1 MSQVRTIPIEQDH
14 SDYGLFDRLY
24 ILKDKLIANSRFQ
37 NTVAKIPFLRGIAKK
52 RANQLF
58 DVMAGFV
65 YTQILL
71 ACIRLNIFN
80 QLKDGPLTLEAIK
93 NECGLERAPLKQLLD
108 AAVSIHLL
116 EIRANHRYGLG
127 KLGAPLV
134 GNSALAAMIE
144 HHSVLYEDLRDP
156 LLLLSGKLKSKKLE
170 KFWPYV
176 SNDLEDQE
184 SLKDQERVK
193 DYSDLMSASL
203 PLVADQVLGAYDFS
217 RHRCLLD
224 IGGGQ
229 GTFLKR
235 VHLQSPQLE
244 RMLFDLPGVANL
256 AELNFSASSENQSIK
271 VFGGDFFKD
280 ELPSGADLITLIRVI
295 FDHDDERVKILLRS
309 IFRALSPGGKLLIA
323 EPMAETPD
331 HPPMGH
337 AYFGFYLMAM
347 GRGRPRTVEE
357 IGQLALEAGFKSVEI
372 LPSDMPINAQVLL
385 ISS

>member
-58 DVMAGFV
+58 DVVAGFV

-116 EIRANHRYGLG
+116 EIRTNHRYGLG

>member
-24 ILKDKLIANSRFQ
+24 ILKDKLIANSQFQ

-116 EIRANHRYGLG
+116 EIRANHKYGLG

>member
-116 EIRANHRYGLG
+116 EIRANHKYGLG

-357 IGQLALEAGFKSVEI
+357 IGQLALEAGFKRVEI

>member
-385 ISS
+385 ISA

>member
-1 MSQVRTIPIEQDH
+1 MW
-14 SDYGLFDRLY
+14 DRLFIY
-24 ILKDKLIANSRFQ
+24 KDKLIANSRFQ
-37 NTVAKIPFLRGIAKK
+37 NTVAKIPFLRRIAKK

-65 YTQILL
+65 YSQILL
-71 ACIRLNIFN
+71 ACIRLNLFN
-80 QLKDGPLTLEAIK
+80 HLKNGPLTLEAIK
-93 NECGLERAPLKQLLD
+93 NKCGLEQAPLKQLLD
-108 AAVSIHLL
+108 AAVSIDLL
-116 EIRANHRYGLG
+116 EIRSNQKFGLG

-134 GNSALAAMIE
+134 ENSALAAMIE
-144 HHSVLYEDLRDP
+144 HHTVLYEDLRDP

-184 SLKDQERVK
+184 SLKDRDRVK
-193 DYSDLMSASL
+193 GYSDLMSTSL
-203 PLVADQVLGAYDFS
+203 PLVADQVVSAYDFS

-224 IGGGQ
+224 VGGGQ

-235 VHLQSPQLE
+235 VHLQSPRLE
-244 RMLFDLPGVANL
+244 RMLFDLPGVVNL
-256 AELNFSASSENQSIK
+256 AAENFLANSEDQSIK

-280 ELPSGADLITLIRVI
+280 DLPSGADLITLIRVI
-295 FDHDDERVKILLRS
+295 FDHDDERVKILLKS
-309 IFRALSPGGKLLIA
+309 IFKALPAGGKLLIA
-323 EPMAETPD
+323 EPMAETPE

-357 IGQLALEAGFKSVEI
+357 ISHLALHVGFKNIDI
-372 LPSDMPINAQVLL
+372 LHSDMPINAQVLL
-385 ISS
+385 LST

>member
-93 NECGLERAPLKQLLD
+93 NECSLERAPLKQLLD

>member
-24 ILKDKLIANSRFQ
+24 IYKDKLIANSQFQ

-116 EIRANHRYGLG
+116 EIRTNHRYGLG

-134 GNSALAAMIE
+134 GNSPLAAMIE

>member
-37 NTVAKIPFLRGIAKK
+37 NTVAKVPFLRGIAKK

-116 EIRANHRYGLG
+116 EIRTNHRYGLG

-357 IGQLALEAGFKSVEI
+357 IGQLALEAGFKRVEI

-385 ISS
+385 ISA

>member
-24 ILKDKLIANSRFQ
+24 IYKDKLIANSQFQ

-203 PLVADQVLGAYDFS
+203 PLVADRVLGAYDFS

>member
-1 MSQVRTIPIEQDH
+1 VSQARTIPIEQDQ
-14 SDYGLFDRLY
+14 SDYGLFDRLQIY
-24 ILKDKLIANSRFQ
+24 KDKLIANSRFQ
-37 NTVAKIPFLRGIAKK
+37 NAVAKIPFLRGIAKK

-65 YTQILL
+65 YSQILL

-80 QLKDGPLTLEAIK
+80 DLKDGPLTLEVIK
-93 NECGLERAPLKQLLD
+93 NQCGLEYVPLKKLLD

-116 EIRANHRYGLG
+116 EIRTHQKYGLG

-144 HHSVLYEDLRDP
+144 HHSVLYDDLRDP
-156 LLLLSGKLKSKKLE
+156 LMLLSGKLKSKKLE

-184 SLKDQERVK
+184 SLKDQDRVK

-203 PLVADQVLGAYDFS
+203 PLVADQVVGAYDFS
-217 RHRCLLD
+217 KHRCLLD
-224 IGGGQ
+224 VGGGQ

-244 RMLFDLPGVANL
+244 RMLFDLPGVVNL
-256 AELNFSASSENQSIK
+256 AAENFSTNPEDQSIK

-280 ELPSGADLITLIRVI
+280 DLPTGADLITLIRVI
-295 FDHDDERVKILLRS
+295 FDHDDERVKILLKS
-309 IFRALSPGGKLLIA
+309 IFRVLPSGGKLLIA

-337 AYFGFYLMAM
+337 AYFGFYLLAM
-347 GRGRPRTVEE
+347 GRGRPRTVDE
-357 IGQLALEAGFKSVEI
+357 IGQLALQVGFKGVEI

-385 ISS
+385 LSA

>member
-24 ILKDKLIANSRFQ
+24 IYKDKLIANSQFQ

>member
-116 EIRANHRYGLG
+116 EIRANYRYGLG

-357 IGQLALEAGFKSVEI
+357 IGQLALEAGFKRVEI

-385 ISS
+385 ISA

>member
-203 PLVADQVLGAYDFS
+203 PLVADRVLGAYDFS

>member
-58 DVMAGFV
+58 DVVAGFV

>member
-24 ILKDKLIANSRFQ
+24 IYKDKLIANSQFQ

-357 IGQLALEAGFKSVEI
+357 IGQLALEAGFKRVEI

-385 ISS
+385 ISA

>member
-193 DYSDLMSASL
+193 EYSDLMSASL

-357 IGQLALEAGFKSVEI
+357 IGQLALEAGFKRVEI

-385 ISS
+385 ISA

>member
-24 ILKDKLIANSRFQ
+24 ILKDKLIANSQFQ

-385 ISS
+385 ISA

>member
-1 MSQVRTIPIEQDH
+1 MSQAQIAPIEQDRNE
-14 SDYGLFDRLY
+14 YGLWDRLF
-24 ILKDKLIANSRFQ
+24 IIKDKLIANSRFQ

-65 YTQILL
+65 YSQILL
-71 ACIRLNIFN
+71 ACIRLDLFN
-80 QLKDGPLTLEAIK
+80 RLKNGPLTLEALK
-93 NECGLERAPLKQLLD
+93 KECGLESAPLKQLLD
-108 AAVSIHLL
+108 AAVSIELL
-116 EIRANHRYGLG
+116 EVRSNQKFSLG

-134 GNSALAAMIE
+134 ENSALEAMIE

-156 LLLLSGKLKSKKLE
+156 LLLLSGKLKNKQLE

-176 SNDLEDQE
+176 SNDPEDQQ
-184 SLKDQERVK
+184 SLKDKDRVK
-193 DYSDLMSASL
+193 SYSDLMSASL
-203 PLVADQVLGAYDFS
+203 PLVADQVVGAYDFS
-217 RHRCLLD
+217 KHRCLLD
-224 IGGGQ
+224 VGGGQ

-235 VHLQSPQLE
+235 VHLQSPRLE

-256 AELNFSASSENQSIK
+256 AAENFIANSEDQSIQ
-271 VFGGDFFKD
+271 VFGGDFFRD

-295 FDHDDERVKILLRS
+295 FDHDDERVKTLLQS
-309 IFRALSPGGKLLIA
+309 IFRALPSGGKLLIA
-323 EPMAETPD
+323 EPMAETPE

-347 GRGRPRTVEE
+347 GRGRPRTVDE
-357 IGQLALEAGFKSVEI
+357 ISGLAFQAGFKSVEI

-385 ISS
+385 LST

>member
-24 ILKDKLIANSRFQ
+24 IYKDKLIANSQFQ

-93 NECGLERAPLKQLLD
+93 NECGLECAPLKQLLD

-357 IGQLALEAGFKSVEI
+357 IGQLALEAGFKRVEI

-385 ISS
+385 ISA

>member
-1 MSQVRTIPIEQDH
+1 VSQARTTPIEKV
-14 SDYGLFDRLY
+14 SIDYGLFDRLQ
-24 ILKDKLIANSRFQ
+24 IDRDKLIANSRFR
-37 NTVAKIPFLRGIAKK
+37 NAIAKIPFLRSIAKK

-65 YTQILL
+65 YSQILL
-71 ACIRLNIFN
+71 ACIRLDLFN
-80 QLKDGPLTLEAIK
+80 YLKDGPLTLESIK
-93 NECGLERAPLKQLLD
+93 NECGLEGAPLKQLLE

-116 EIRANHRYGLG
+116 EIRTKNKYGLG
-127 KLGAPLV
+127 RLGAPLV

-176 SNDLEDQE
+176 SSDPEDQE
-184 SLKDQERVK
+184 SLKDQDRVK

-203 PLVADQVLGAYDFS
+203 PLVADQVVGAYDFS

-224 IGGGQ
+224 VGGGQ

-235 VHLQSPQLE
+235 VHLQSPQLQ
-244 RMLFDLPGVANL
+244 RMLFDLPGVINL
-256 AELNFSASSENQSIK
+256 AAENFSTNADDQSIK
-271 VFGGDFFKD
+271 VFGGDFFRD
-280 ELPSGADLITLIRVI
+280 ELPTGADLITLIRVI

-309 IFRALSPGGKLLIA
+309 IYRALSPGGKLLIA

-337 AYFGFYLMAM
+337 AYFGFYLLAM
-347 GRGRPRTVEE
+347 GRGRPRTVNE
-357 IGQLALEAGFKSVEI
+357 IGRLAIQVGFKGVEV

-385 ISS
+385 IST

>member
-1 MSQVRTIPIEQDH
+1 VSQVRTIPLEQDQ
-14 SDYGLFDRLY
+14 SDYGLLDRLHIY
-24 ILKDKLIANSRFQ
+24 KDKLIANSRFQ

-65 YTQILL
+65 YSQILL

-80 QLKDGPLTLEAIK
+80 YLKDGPLSLEAIK

-116 EIRANHRYGLG
+116 EIRTNHRYGLG

-134 GNSALAAMIE
+134 ENSALAAMIE

-184 SLKDQERVK
+184 SLKDQDRVK

-217 RHRCLLD
+217 RHHCLLD

-235 VHLQSPQLE
+235 VHLQSPRLE

-256 AELNFSASSENQSIK
+256 AAENFSANSENQSIK

-295 FDHDDERVKILLRS
+295 FDHDDERVKILLGS

-347 GRGRPRTVEE
+347 GRGRPRTVDE
-357 IGQLALEAGFKSVEI
+357 IGQLALQAGFKSVEI

-385 ISS
+385 IST

>member
-24 ILKDKLIANSRFQ
+24 IYKDKLIANSQFQ

-357 IGQLALEAGFKSVEI
+357 IGQLALEAGFKRVEI

>member
-58 DVMAGFV
+58 DVVAGFV

-116 EIRANHRYGLG
+116 EIRTNHRYGLG

-357 IGQLALEAGFKSVEI
+357 IGQLALEAGFKRVEI

-385 ISS
+385 ISA

>member
-1 MSQVRTIPIEQDH
+1 MSQARTIPIEQDQ
-14 SDYGLFDRLY
+14 SDYGLFDRLQIY
-24 ILKDKLIANSRFQ
+24 KDKLIANSRFQ
-37 NTVAKIPFLRGIAKK
+37 NTVTKIPFLRSIAKK

-65 YTQILL
+65 YSQILL
-71 ACIRLNIFN
+71 TCIRLDLFN
-80 QLKDGPLTLEAIK
+80 YLKDGPLTLEAIK
-93 NECGLERAPLKQLLD
+93 NGCGLEYAPLKKLLD

-116 EIRANHRYGLG
+116 EIRTNQKYGLG

-134 GNSALAAMIE
+134 ENSALEAMIE

-184 SLKDQERVK
+184 SLKDQDRVK

-203 PLVADQVLGAYDFS
+203 PLVADQVVSAYDFS
-217 RHRCLLD
+217 KHCCLLD
-224 IGGGQ
+224 VGGGQ

-235 VHLQSPQLE
+235 VHVQSPQLE

-256 AELNFSASSENQSIK
+256 AAENFSANSEDQDIK

-280 ELPSGADLITLIRVI
+280 DLPSGADLITLIRVI

-309 IFRALSPGGKLLIA
+309 IFKALSPGGKLLIA

-337 AYFGFYLMAM
+337 AYFGFYLLAM

-357 IGQLALEAGFKSVEI
+357 ISQLALQVGFKHVEI
-372 LPSDMPINAQVLL
+372 LPSNMPINAQVLL
-385 ISS
+385 LSA